1 MFRKNLRCVAYVK
14 IFRWAQWLRLYQVRF
29 DLRFRIKTI
38 NIRYDICFIL
48 LALCCSLYSLR
59 MLSVVG
65 FDN

>member
-14 IFRWAQWLRLYQVRF
+14 IFRRAQWLRLYQIRF